1 MTIEAEKKRVG
12 AACPEPDEAS
22 ATGAEPRRGR
32 ARETAA
38 DRARRALV
46 GLKVGPSRSFVLAV
60 IGSASI
66 FVAALVIGYLTK

>member
-1 MTIEAEKKRVG
+1 MLGSRSVS
-12 AACPEPDEAS
+12 EPI
-22 ATGAEPRRGR
+22 EPRVRY
-32 ARETAA
+32 RESAA

-66 FVAALVIGYLTK
+66 FVAAIVIGYLTK